1 MNINPKQKL
10 YFLIFTAMSSFFLTV
25 SLNEKAFVF
34 YLGIVGCAI
43 AQILIFRSALRMEND
58 SSSFIH
64 YFKTRIDNLSGTG
77 EQIEN
82 SCIQISESNTEQVSA
97 VVETSTASNEIS
109 SMVEKNTQNISSV
122 DQSISD
128 IQKTIDK
135 SALSS
140 HKLGQNLSD
149 SNNANEEVISLLN
162 NISQLLQE
170 LTGQFE
176 EVVSKTGLI
185 NDIVFQTKLLSFNA
199 SVEAARAGEH
209 GKGFSVVAEEIG
221 NLANMSGESANSIQS
236 TLEVTDSKVK
246 QILKDIESGNQ
257 RLSQLLKTQT
267 QNCKEI
273 IEEFQCN
280 FEEVRGSVNTIV
292 QQISQINTAS
302 VEQSKGVVEMRD
314 SIHSVNESIQR
325 NSLVVGQTSNLANVL
340 SDEIRK
346 VQESLNLKLNQSG
359 YIERQKIEL
368 IPWDDKYEI
377 GVQAMDQEHIKL
389 LDFINE
395 LISALNSGKQS
406 LIRTCFTNL
415 KNYTIEHFTHEE
427 RFMEQTGYPALESH
441 KRVHKNL
448 LEVVL
453 KFESQLNSSELDSI
467 KLASFLKNWL
477 FTHIMGVDT
486 KYAKN
491 ALDKSSKFKEAA

>member
-10 YFLIFTAMSSFFLTV
+10 YFLFFTTMSSLYLTL
-25 SLNEKAFVF
+25 SLNEKALVF
-34 YLGIVGCAI
+34 YFGIFGCTLS
-43 AQILIFRSALRMEND
+43 QVLIFRSSLRMEKD
-58 SSSFIH
+58 SSSFFH
-64 YFKTRIDNLSGTG
+64 YFKSKIDNLSGTG

-140 HKLGQNLSD
+140 QKLGQNLND

-162 NISQLLQE
+162 NISHLLQE

-236 TLEVTDSKVK
+236 TLEVTDTKVK

-267 QNCKEI
+267 QNGKEI
-273 IEEFQCN
+273 IEEFQGN
-280 FEEVRGSVNTIV
+280 FEEVRGSINKIV
-292 QQISQINTAS
+292 
-302 VEQSKGVVEMRD
+302 
-314 SIHSVNESIQR
+314 H
-325 NSLVVGQTSNLANVL
+325 
-340 SDEIRK
+340 
-346 VQESLNLKLNQSG
+346 
-359 YIERQKIEL
+359 
-368 IPWDDKYEI
+368 
-377 GVQAMDQEHIKL
+377 
-389 LDFINE
+389 
-395 LISALNSGKQS
+395 
-406 LIRTCFTNL
+406 
-415 KNYTIEHFTHEE
+415 
-427 RFMEQTGYPALESH
+427 
-441 KRVHKNL
+441 
-448 LEVVL
+448 
-453 KFESQLNSSELDSI
+453 
-467 KLASFLKNWL
+467 
-477 FTHIMGVDT
+477 
-486 KYAKN
+486 
-491 ALDKSSKFKEAA
+491 